1 MWVWVSERTSCVL
14 HNYAS
19 LFFLLLFSLICVCEM
34 VYLKIFAFYTS
45 CDVYPQTVNR
55 QANKWQAYARHL
67 FALFALSKSAA
78 VCILACFI
86 ILLYT
91 LQTNRNEHFNSLFA
105 TQFTIPSDMKRDICV
120 TTQWQGG
127 NEIEI
132 RIPTNI
138 FREQYFEKVSLFL
151 RLKLFLTTQFI
162 FAFPKNA

>member
-45 CDVYPQTVNR
+45 CNVYPQTENR

-86 ILLYT
+86 ILL
-91 LQTNRNEHFNSLFA
+91 QTNWNEHFNSLFA